1 MEEEIESYCI
11 VGYSLKW
18 DACLPFQ
25 DYLIQT
31 VYSGVRNIRVLINK
45 YALEG
50 TYTYLYC

>member
-1 MEEEIESYCI
+1 MQEEIESCSI

-18 DACLPFQ
+18 HTCLPFQ

-31 VYSGVRNIRVLINK
+31 VYSGLRNSSVLINK